1 MDISQLTGAPISYN
15 PLLPSHPEEYEL
27 QYLPE
32 PVPQYN
38 HGLYYYNTTNTPSQ
52 QQMFLP
58 PLPPLPQ
65 YNLVQQESVQ
75 FVPYYYYYPV
85 PDTATPLPP
94 VSSTQTEIS
103 QPVSPH
109 PKFISSS
116 SCDSSIENKVRK
128 YTVSLTLPGL
138 PNQQVVRRRRKKK
151 RSQEKDETDDSGYF
165 NGPDSSTETSSD
177 EDRGQSGELGVTL
190 QLGDKKEEAG
200 DDVDQAET
208 GAVNIEFGDVQE
220 ILDELSRETNQSETE
235 QKADSELS
243 KEMEE
248 VKELKLNQEEKRDK
262 QEQSSLITVPDPAS
276 KQKKKSTKKR
286 TKITTSQ
293 NNESKESSILS
304 GF

>member
-1 MDISQLTGAPISYN
+1 MAVSEPGVVREAARSELGPRAWLWLLAGSNQSDPDPGQNWELRNNNKLECERWSLRSTQFPAILRPTLFPVSFFPSQLLQIRLWGKRLGWSGGGWIFWSRTKPQIPVLTRFTVITVSHSWRWVLRGGWLVGLSDLSLQSLESCEGGVDISQLTGAPISYN

-38 HGLYYYNTTNTPSQ
+38 HGLYYYNTTNTTSQ

-109 PKFISSS
+109 PTFISSS
-116 SCDSSIENKVRK
+116 SCDSS
-128 YTVSLTLPGL
+128 SAHPGC
-138 PNQQVVRRRRKKK
+138 
-151 RSQEKDETDDSGYF
+151 
-165 NGPDSSTETSSD
+165 
-177 EDRGQSGELGVTL
+177 
-190 QLGDKKEEAG
+190 
-200 DDVDQAET
+200 
-208 GAVNIEFGDVQE
+208 
-220 ILDELSRETNQSETE
+220 TN
-235 QKADSELS
+235 
-243 KEMEE
+243 
-248 VKELKLNQEEKRDK
+248 
-262 QEQSSLITVPDPAS
+262 PH
-276 KQKKKSTKKR
+276 
-286 TKITTSQ
+286 
-293 NNESKESSILS
+293 
-304 GF
+304 